1 MFVVERGGGGE
12 GRYVRVGEDGGRDR
26 ESERKKKMEIEEVN
40 YFLTFYSK
48 FHCAL
53 PGYET

>member
-1 MFVVERGGGGE
+1 MERGGGGGE
-12 GRYVRVGEDGGRDR
+12 VRESGRDGGRDR

>member
-1 MFVVERGGGGE
+1 MVVVEKGWGGGGGGE
-12 GRYVRVGEDGGRDR
+12 VRESGRDR
-26 ESERKKKMEIEEVN
+26 ESERKNKMEIEEVN